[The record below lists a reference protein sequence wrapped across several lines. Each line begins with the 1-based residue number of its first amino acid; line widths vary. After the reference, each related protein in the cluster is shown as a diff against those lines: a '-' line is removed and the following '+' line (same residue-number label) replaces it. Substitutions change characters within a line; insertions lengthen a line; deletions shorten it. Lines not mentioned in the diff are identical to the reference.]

1 LIGVLAGSAT
11 LAMLYLYVKR
21 QAANK
26 ALLVQD
32 EDKDGDNTVINPIN
46 NVIMDNELM
55 EDDNKL

>member
-1 LIGVLAGSAT
+1 MV
-11 LAMLYLYVKR
+11 YLYVKR

-26 ALLVQD
+26 ALLSQD

-46 NVIMDNELM
+46 DRIIDNELM

>member
-26 ALLVQD
+26 TVLSQD
-32 EDKDGDNTVINPIN
+32 EDRDGDNTVINPIN
-46 NVIMDNELM
+46 NVIMDNELE
-55 EDDNKL
+55 EDHNKL